1 MKKEIM
7 EWIKAFIFAA
17 IFVFV
22 INIFIGTTTVFST
35 SMYPTLIE
43 KDVLILNK
51 ISPIERGD
59 IVSFKS
65 ELEIGERSYNLL
77 NPIQKLFVSEHSRKN
92 LIKRV
97 IGVPGDKVD
106 VYDGKVFINGEEIDE
121 SYVSSYTNGEAHI
134 EKLEENQYFMMG
146 DNRSVSLD
154 SRSSSVGVISGDN
167 FIGKVLIR
175 ILPLS
180 KFGKIK

>member
-7 EWIKAFIFAA
+7 EWIKAFVFAA
-17 IFVFV
+17 VFVFV

-35 SMYPTLIE
+35 SMYPTLVE

-51 ISPIERGD
+51 ISSINRGD

-65 ELEIGERSYNLL
+65 DLEIGERSYDLL

-92 LIKRV
+92 LIKRA
-97 IGVPGDKVD
+97 IGLPGDKVD
-106 VYDGKVFINGEEIDE
+106 VVDGKVFINDEEISE
-121 SYVSSYTNGEAHI
+121 SYISSYTTGEAHI
-134 EKLEENQYFMMG
+134 EKLGEDEYFMMG

-154 SRSSSVGVISGDN
+154 SRNSSVGTVNGKE
-167 FIGKVLIR
+167 FIGKVLLR
-175 ILPLS
+175 IFPLN
-180 KFGKIK
+180 KFGEIK

>member
-7 EWIKAFIFAA
+7 EWIKAFVFAA

-35 SMYPTLIE
+35 SMYPTLVE

-65 ELEIGERSYNLL
+65 DLEIGEKSYKLL

-97 IGVPGDKVD
+97 IGLPGDKVD
-106 VYDGKVFINGEEIDE
+106 VYDGKVFINDEEISE
-121 SYVSSYTNGEAHI
+121 NYVSSYTTGESHI
-134 EKLEENQYFMMG
+134 EKLGENEYFMMG

-154 SRSSSVGVISGDN
+154 SRNSTVGLIDGED
-167 FIGKVLIR
+167 FIGKVFVR
-175 ILPLS
+175 IFPLN
-180 KFGKIK
+180 KMGEIK

>member
-51 ISPIERGD
+51 ISSIERGD

-65 ELEIGERSYNLL
+65 ELEIGEKSYELL
-77 NPIQKLFVSEHSRKN
+77 NPIQKLFGSEHSRKN

-106 VYDGKVFINGEEIDE
+106 VYDGKVFINDEELDE

-154 SRSSSVGVISGDN
+154 SRNSSVGLISGDN
-167 FIGKVLIR
+167 FIGKVFIR
-175 ILPLS
+175 ILPLN